1 MKDLKH
7 LIYFENLLQEANN
20 ELVQQAKAEGEHALG
35 YTCYFVPETL
45 LNLPGCFSSRL
56 RAPNTSIDVGTYYMS
71 SKICSYTRSIL
82 ERGIEGGYDY
92 LDALLSS
99 ETCQM
104 MHRGHEHFE
113 ILGLVKEKNPQFFM
127 SMMDVPFSDE
137 DFAVDH
143 YEEQLRVHVLEPLH
157 ETYGIDISDKA
168 IRAAIRDHNEI
179 SRVMTEIGDLRKA
192 ANPVITGYEFHV
204 LQLVS
209 QVCPHK
215 RILPYLKQTLTE
227 LKRRKPDAQP
237 WFRVRLVV
245 TGSEIDDPAFTKLIE
260 DCGAMVVAD
269 RYCFGSMPGR
279 EEIPLEEGKDA
290 QEILSDGLM
299 RGMTQLGEDFSAN
312 RAFVPEMLLAA
323 RCMAAAT
330 ELLKP
335 YMTGESSET
344 IGRVCLGTVRG
355 DMHDIGKNLVKIMME
370 GSGLEVVDLG
380 VDVTAE
386 QFVDTAIEQHCDIIA
401 CSSLLTTTMPEMR
414 DVVELAKA
422 RGIRDRVKIF
432 VGGAP
437 ITPGYSDEIGADV
450 YCPDAATAARSAV
463 ALLRG
468 A

>member
-56 RAPNTSIDVGTYYMS
+56 RAPNTGSIDVGTYYMS

-204 LQLVS
+204 LTLATYVA
-209 QVCPHK
+209 PK
-215 RILPYLKQTLTE
+215 YLLIDKLEETLKE
-227 LKRRKPDAQP
+227 LKDSIKREITEQREQSAKYAVENELMEKVAANIECDIPDALIDEQCAR
-237 WFRVRLVV
+237 FLEEFKQRLQSQ
-245 TGSEIDDPAFTKLIE
+245 GIPYDQ
-260 DCGAMVVAD
+260 
-269 RYCFGSMPGR
+269 YCKMTNMDEAKF
-279 EEIPLEEGKDA
+279 LEEGKEPATRQVRMDLAVNAIIKEEKLEATDEEVEKQYNDLAEKYSMDVNELKKYLDA
-290 QEILSDGLM
+290 MSV
-299 RGMTQLGEDFSAN
+299 RTQIIRDKAIS
-312 RAFVPEMLLAA
+312 V
-323 RCMAAAT
+323 
-330 ELLKP
+330 
-335 YMTGESSET
+335 
-344 IGRVCLGTVRG
+344 
-355 DMHDIGKNLVKIMME
+355 
-370 GSGLEVVDLG
+370 VVDSAKIEKKKAPKKE
-380 VDVTAE
+380 AE
-386 QFVDTAIEQHCDIIA
+386 GEAAEGEEK
-401 CSSLLTTTMPEMR
+401 P
-414 DVVELAKA
+414 AK
-422 RGIRDRVKIF
+422 K
-432 VGGAP
+432 
-437 ITPGYSDEIGADV
+437 
-450 YCPDAATAARSAV
+450 TAAKKSAKKEEEK
-463 ALLRG
+463 AE
-468 A
+468 